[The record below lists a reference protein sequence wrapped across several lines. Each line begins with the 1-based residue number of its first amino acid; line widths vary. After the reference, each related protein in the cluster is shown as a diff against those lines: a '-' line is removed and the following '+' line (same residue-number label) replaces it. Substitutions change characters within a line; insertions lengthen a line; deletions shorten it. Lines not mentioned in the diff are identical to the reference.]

1 MCLPPGKDGNTIG
14 AAHSLT
20 ISRPMDQSKIKRHLN
35 ALAKIDPDVSRGLQL
50 VRYPP
55 PRIREQGFETFLSTI
70 VSQQISTEA
79 AAAIMQRVRALL
91 PVMNAEQALA
101 LPEGAL
107 RAAGLSARKVE
118 YVEGLA
124 QAMVNRQFDPAV
136 FDQMEDQAVIEAITS
151 LRGFGAWSAEIYL
164 MFSLQRSDIF
174 PAGDLALRIAL
185 QRPTGFEQAL
195 NEKQA
200 REVVEAWAPYRSA
213 GSLFLWHYYR
223 GAPT

>member
-1 MCLPPGKDGNTIG
+1 MNQ
-14 AAHSLT
+14 A
-20 ISRPMDQSKIKRHLN
+20 KIKRHLDKL
-35 ALAKIDPDVSRGLQL
+35 ALLDEDLCRGLEL
-50 VRYPP
+50 VQYPK
-55 PRIREQGFETFLSTI
+55 PRIREQGFETLLSAI
-70 VSQQISTEA
+70 VSQQISTGA
-79 AAAIMQRVRALL
+79 AAAIMARVRELL
-91 PVMNAEQALA
+91 PDMAPQAVLR
-101 LPEGAL
+101 LPVGAL
-107 RAAGLSARKVE
+107 RAAGLSLRKVE

-124 QAMVNRQFDPAV
+124 RAMADKRFDPTGFAEM
-136 FDQMEDQAVIEAITS
+136 DDQAVIDAITA

-185 QRPTGFEQAL
+185 QKLKGIADPL

-200 REVVEAWAPYRSA
+200 RAIVAEWSPYRSA